1 MKKDRIISLFLTSAI
16 AIVFALTVRGLIAGA
31 FPFWFDPARDVA
43 LGLANLKKLSLIG
56 HPSGGLP
63 GLFYGPYYIWS
74 ISFAELFSKDPRWV
88 WFMFATVPY
97 FTLFPFILT
106 RFRKFADYPTLLSFF
121 LVFLLSFSNHAQVW
135 NPNPTP
141 LMYLFA
147 VYFAFQTLFRK
158 KTNIPFA
165 FLTGLSAGLI
175 ANYHMSYGIGIVAS
189 FAAAFLCD
197 ILYRLLRKQAGREAL
212 LRKMLGFFAYGTGV
226 FITYIPLLLFE
237 VRHGF
242 NQVKIILE
250 NFALG
255 MKGASLNLGHGFS
268 KAGIVDYFFVQGGKL
283 LHLPS
288 NILMLLAA
296 GIAIAYGVYVWK
308 KRKSPLADDEK
319 RLLGIVAINAATVL
333 AVFLMTKNPVYDY
346 FFIGVE
352 MFFLLAALVVMK
364 RIPYVKYLVTG
375 LALYLFFMR
384 IGNEAVSWNKPNTSS
399 NYGSKK
405 KTVELIYRDAKKPP
419 FTVLVYDPAIYT
431 YDYDY
436 LFTLM
441 GETYGFEPNRTKGD
455 EQTVYVVLPETNNK
469 GAAQSFAD
477 YHTPESQY
485 RTAKRWVTED
495 RTVVLRREKR
505 N

>member
-1 MKKDRIISLFLTSAI
+1 MKKDRILLPFLII
-16 AIVFALTVRGLIAGA
+16 AIVAVFALTVRGLVAGA
-31 FPFWFDPARDVA
+31 FPFWFDPALDVG

-74 ISFAELFSKDPRWV
+74 ISFAELFSRDPRWV
-88 WFMFATVPY
+88 WFMFSTVPY
-97 FTLFPFILT
+97 FTLFPFILS
-106 RFRKFADYPTLLSFF
+106 RFRKFADYVTLLSFF
-121 LVFLLSFSNHAQVW
+121 LVFILSFAYHAQVW

-147 VYFAFQTLFRK
+147 VYFAMQTLFRK
-158 KTNIPFA
+158 ETNLPFA

-175 ANYHMSYGIGIVAS
+175 ANYHMSYGIGMVAS
-189 FAAAFLCD
+189 FAAAFASDALF
-197 ILYRLLRKQAGREAL
+197 RFLRKQGGRAAA
-212 LRKMLGFFAYGTGV
+212 LRKAFGFFAFGSGV
-226 FITYIPLLLFE
+226 FVTYIPFLLFE
-237 VRHGF
+237 ARHGF

-255 MKGASLNLGHGFS
+255 MKGESLNVGHGFS

-283 LHLPS
+283 LHVPS
-288 NILMLLAA
+288 NILMILAA
-296 GIAIAYGVYVWK
+296 AIAAAYGIYVWK
-308 KRKSPLADDEK
+308 KRKSPLAQDEK

-352 MFFLLAALVVMK
+352 MFFLLAALVATK
-364 RIPYVKYLVTG
+364 RIPYAKYLVVA
-375 LALYLFFMR
+375 LAFYLFFQR
-384 IGNEAVSWNKPNTSS
+384 VGAEAVSWNKPNTSS

-405 KTVELIYRDAKKPP
+405 KTVQLIYRDAKKPP

-431 YDYDY
+431 FDYDY
-436 LFTLM
+436 LFTYL
-441 GETYGFEPNRTKGD
+441 GETYGFEPSRTKGD
-455 EQTVYVVLPETNNK
+455 DRTVYVVLPETNNK
-469 GAAQSFAD
+469 GAEQSFAD

-485 RTAKRWVTED
+485 RTVKRWVTED
-495 RTVVLRREKR
+495 RTVVLKREKR
-505 N
+505 D